1 MVIVFN
7 KKMLKRGLIYIL
19 VLFLVSCQGKEQH
32 GVYVPTGSFSLQKT
46 SFSSL
51 NGWED
56 DDFYLFDKA
65 IKSVCGAITKN
76 PRQTLRSDHMEYS
89 IDLYKGHCRKIASI
103 NSKTELKNYIKNNFD
118 PYAVTVGGNANGK
131 FTSYYEANIRASYE
145 KGGKY
150 QYPIYGRPK
159 DLVEVNLKDFDP
171 SLPNQRLIGR
181 VKNGKLVKYYTR
193 QEIDSGRLDAPV
205 ILWGDDEVDI
215 FIMQIQGAAVA
226 TLPNGEEVRVGYAE
240 NNGHKFRG
248 IGSILLEKKLIKPS
262 EASMPKIREW
272 LKKNGESA
280 KNSMQ
285 LNNRYIFHQIV
296 KAEGPVGAMGL
307 PLYAGRAMAVD
318 RSYIP
323 LGSILWIETQAPS
336 GAALNRIV
344 MAEDVGSAI
353 QGGIRGDYFW
363 GHGEKALAEAGRM
376 NAQGRYYILLP
387 KGTEVKTYGR

>member
-1 MVIVFN
+1 
-7 KKMLKRGLIYIL
+7 MLKRGLIFCL
-19 VLFLVSCQGKEQH
+19 LLMLVSCRGGEQQEGIVGSGKFSVQKS
-32 GVYVPTGSFSLQKT
+32 SFSDLD
-46 SFSSL
+46 
-51 NGWED
+51 GWKN
-56 DDFYLFDKA
+56 DDFYLFDRA
-65 IKSVCGAITKN
+65 IKSVCGSILRN
-76 PRQTLRSDHMEYS
+76 PRQSLKSEHIEYS
-89 IDLYKGHCRKIASI
+89 LNEYKAHCKKIQQI
-103 NSKTELKNYIKNNFD
+103 NDRNTLKRYIEDNFV
-118 PYAVTVGGNANGK
+118 PYAVLVNDSAIGK

-145 KGGKY
+145 KGSKY
-150 QYPIYGRPK
+150 QYPIYGKPK
-159 DLVEVNLKDFDP
+159 DIVEVNLRDFDP

-193 QEIDSGRLDAPV
+193 QEIDNGQLDAPI

-272 LKKNGESA
+272 LKKNGDSA
-280 KNSMQ
+280 KKNML

-296 KAEGPVGAMGL
+296 KADGPIGAMGL

-323 LGSILWIETQAPS
+323 LGSMMWLETTAPDGS
-336 GAALNRIV
+336 KLHKMV

-353 QGGIRGDYFW
+353 IGGIRGDYFW
-363 GHGEKALAEAGRM
+363 GHGEEALAQAGRM
-376 NAQGRYYILLP
+376 NARGRYYIMVP
-387 KGTEVKTYGR
+387 KGTEVRAYGR

>member
-1 MVIVFN
+1 
-7 KKMLKRGLIYIL
+7 MLKRGLIFAL
-19 VLFLVSCQGKEQH
+19 LLMLASCRGGEQGE
-32 GVYVPTGSFSLQKT
+32 VVGSGGFSLQKV
-46 SFSSL
+46 SFSDL
-51 NGWED
+51 NGWSG

-65 IKSVCGAITKN
+65 IKSVCGSIIKN
-76 PRQTLRSDHMEYS
+76 PRQNLASEHFQYSLKEYKNHCQKMSNISD
-89 IDLYKGHCRKIASI
+89 RR
-103 NSKTELKNYIKNNFD
+103 ELKSYIRDNFE
-118 PYAVTVGGNANGK
+118 PYAVLVGGRPNGK

-150 QYPIYGRPK
+150 KYPIYGKPK
-159 DLVEVNLKDFDP
+159 DLVEINLRDFDS

-181 VKNGKLVKYYTR
+181 VKNGKMVKYYTR
-193 QEIDSGRLDAPV
+193 QEIDLGDLNAPV

-272 LKKNGESA
+272 LKKNGDKA
-280 KNSMQ
+280 KKNML
-285 LNNRYIFHQIV
+285 LNDRYIFHQIV
-296 KAEGPVGAMGL
+296 HAEGPLGAMGL
-307 PLYAGRAMAVD
+307 PLFAGRAMAVD

-323 LGSILWIETQAPS
+323 LGSMMWLETTAPDGS
-336 GAALNRIV
+336 KLNKMV

-353 QGGIRGDYFW
+353 KGAVRGDYFW
-363 GHGEKALAEAGRM
+363 GHGEDALAEAGKM
-376 NAQGRYYILLP
+376 NATGRYYILLP
-387 KGTEVKTYGR
+387 KEAEVKTYGR

>member
-1 MVIVFN
+1 
-7 KKMLKRGLIYIL
+7 MLKRGLIICLL
-19 VLFLVSCQGKEQH
+19 VLLASCRGGEQEQAFVGTGKFSVQKS
-32 GVYVPTGSFSLQKT
+32 SFSDLD
-46 SFSSL
+46 
-51 NGWED
+51 GWKN

-65 IKSVCGAITKN
+65 IKSVCGSILRN
-76 PRQTLRSDHMEYS
+76 PRQSLKSEHIEYS
-89 IDLYKGHCRKIASI
+89 LAEYKTHCAKISQISDKKA
-103 NSKTELKNYIKNNFD
+103 LKNYIEANFE
-118 PYAVTVGGNANGK
+118 PYAVAVNGQTTGK

-150 QYPIYGRPK
+150 QYPIYGKPK
-159 DLVEVNLKDFDP
+159 DIVEVNLRDFDP

-193 QEIDSGRLDAPV
+193 QEIDNGQLDAPV

-272 LKKNGESA
+272 LKKNGDSA
-280 KNSMQ
+280 KKNML

-296 KAEGPVGAMGL
+296 KADGPIGAMGL

-323 LGSILWIETQAPS
+323 LGSMMWLETTAPDGS
-336 GAALNRIV
+336 KLHKMV

-353 QGGIRGDYFW
+353 IGGVRGDYFW
-363 GHGEKALAEAGRM
+363 GHGEEALAEAGRM
-376 NAQGRYYILLP
+376 NARGRYYILIP
-387 KGTEVKTYGR
+387 KGAKVKSL